1 MTNNL
6 IECAGLTKRFDS
18 TTALNNLN
26 IRLPHGKIIGLLGPN
41 GSGKTTLIKL
51 IAGLLIPTSGD
62 ILVEGE
68 KIGEKTKA
76 VVSYLPDK
84 SYFSNWMK
92 VSDCLN
98 LFATFYSD
106 FDMQKAHDMLS
117 LLGISP
123 ETDYKALSKGNKE
136 KVQLIVTMARRAKL
150 YVLDEP
156 IAGVDPAARD
166 YILSTILNNYAEGST
181 ILISTHL
188 LADIE
193 QILDEF
199 IFLKNGSCVVYN
211 SVENSRRE
219 TGKSLD
225 EFFKEVFRCY

>member
-1 MTNNL
+1 
-6 IECAGLTKRFDS
+6 
-18 TTALNNLN
+18 
-26 IRLPHGKIIGLLGPN
+26 
-41 GSGKTTLIKL
+41 
-51 IAGLLIPTSGD
+51 
-62 ILVEGE
+62 
-68 KIGEKTKA
+68 
-76 VVSYLPDK
+76 
-84 SYFSNWMK
+84 MK

-98 LFATFYSD
+98 LFATFYDD
-106 FDMQKAHDMLS
+106 FDMQKAKEMLS
-117 LLGISP
+117 LLSITP
-123 ETDYKALSKGNKE
+123 DTDYKALSKGNKE

-166 YILSTILNNYAEGST
+166 YILSTILNNYADGST

-188 LADIE
+188 LSDVE

-199 IFLKNGSCVVYN
+199 IFLKNGNCVAYN
-211 SVENSRRE
+211 SVENSRNE